1 MADHRELFGER
12 IQECGEDAA
21 LLLTTFQEVTSVSD
35 NDKKSIFEQSF
46 RDEMHAR
53 IIRHSAGGVKEVTS
67 LKQLVL
73 LAVHGADLGVCYY
86 NVPFLLLAD
95 ALDCVTLDVCERL
108 FDLIE
113 SHVTTWT
120 QPSFFS
126 SGKILLLRMCNDLLR
141 RLSSAQNTVFCG
153 RIQLFLSRLFP
164 LSEKSALNLMSHFN
178 LENVTTYNKTPS
190 LPDTKTPPAAADDK
204 TDASSKPSEM
214 EEGEEDMEIEE
225 ETKESISG
233 GPVDFNL
240 YQKLWS
246 LQDFFRQPTQC
257 FSHEQWKLFSANVQ
271 EVLQAF
277 ASYKLEEVGSKRRK
291 GREKRAS
298 ERQESSNTHYFAKY
312 LTSEK
317 LMSLQLN
324 DSHFRR
330 HFLLQMLILFQY
342 LKVSVKFKSSLHVLS
357 ESQGQLVTDMSAKVY
372 QLLEETPPDG
382 QRFADYVRHALK
394 REETW
399 IAWKNDGCPS
409 FERTQQATTEP
420 APPHNSLGQ
429 RIRDLS
435 DEKDLGSN
443 ELSRLWNVCPDN
455 LEACSSTERMFVPPI
470 EVFLE
475 DAVDQANSK
484 TNIPATDK
492 LVNTPNYSWQAL
504 RILSHKSPHFFHPA
518 QAQIKPLGEFLESVI
533 IQTSKTLEQQ

>member
-1 MADHRELFGER
+1 MAEHREVFAQR
-12 IQECGEDAA
+12 IRESDKDAA
-21 LLLTTFQEVTSVSD
+21 LLLSTFQEVVGVAD

-46 RDEMHAR
+46 RDEMYRR
-53 IIRHSAGGVKEVTS
+53 IVRHGKAGDVSS

-73 LAVHGADLGVCYY
+73 LAVRGADQGVCYHT
-86 NVPFLLLAD
+86 VPFLLLAD

-120 QPSFFS
+120 QPLFFS

-141 RLSSAQNTVFCG
+141 RLSSAQNIVFCG

-178 LENVTTYNKTPS
+178 LENVTIYNKSSSQQNGT
-190 LPDTKTPPAAADDK
+190 TAAAAASEEE
-204 TDASSKPSEM
+204 TDAAKPEA
-214 EEGEEDMEIEE
+214 EEGEEDMDIEGEI
-225 ETKESISG
+225 KEAVSG

-246 LQDFFRQPTQC
+246 LQDFFRQPTHC
-257 FSHEQWKLFSANVQ
+257 FSRDQWKVFVANVQ

-277 ASYKLEEVGSKRRK
+277 ASYKLEEVASKK
-291 GREKRAS
+291 KEKKVIDYKRG
-298 ERQESSNTHYFAKY
+298 QPTTHYFAKY

-330 HFLLQMLILFQY
+330 HVLIQLLILFQY
-342 LKVSVKFKSSLHVLS
+342 LKVSVKFKSSSQVLS
-357 ESQGQLVTDMSAKVY
+357 DSQAQLVSEMTSKVY

-382 QRFADYVRHALK
+382 RKFADYIRHALK

-399 IAWKNDGCPS
+399 IGWKNDGCPS
-409 FERTQQATTEP
+409 YERSQQLSSEIKQQVP
-420 APPHNSLGQ
+420 LGQ
-429 RIRDLS
+429 HLKDLGE
-435 DEKDLGSN
+435 EKDLGSN
-443 ELSRLWNVCPDN
+443 ELSRLWNLCPDN
-455 LEACSSTERMFVPPI
+455 LEACSSMERMFVPSVD
-470 EVFLE
+470 VFLE
-475 DAVDQANSK
+475 DAIDQADPKS
-484 TNIPATDK
+484 TVPAADK
-492 LVNTPNYSWQAL
+492 LVNTPNFSWQAL

-533 IQTSKTLEQQ
+533 IQTAKTLEQQQQQ

>member
-1 MADHRELFGER
+1 MVRWDDYFDKH
-12 IQECGEDAA
+12 
-21 LLLTTFQEVTSVSD
+21 VS
-35 NDKKSIFEQSF
+35 
-46 RDEMHAR
+46 
-53 IIRHSAGGVKEVTS
+53 S
-67 LKQLVL
+67 LKNLSCWRC
-73 LAVHGADLGVCYY
+73 AADQGVCYY

-95 ALDCVTLDVCERL
+95 TLDCVTLDVCERL

-190 LPDTKTPPAAADDK
+190 SLSNTTTAAAAK
-204 TDASSKPSEM
+204 VDASKSEV
-214 EEGEEDMEIEE
+214 EEGEDMEIDEE
-225 ETKESISG
+225 AKESISG

-257 FSHEQWKLFSANVQ
+257 FSHEQWKLFAANVQ

-277 ASYKLEEVGSKRRK
+277 VSYKLDEIGSKRRK
-291 GREKRAS
+291 GKERRAS
-298 ERQESSNTHYFAKY
+298 DRPGHSNSHYFAKY

-330 HFLLQMLILFQY
+330 HVLIQILILFQY
-342 LKVSVKFKSSLHVLS
+342 LKVSIKFKSSSQVLT
-357 ESQGQLVTDMSAKVY
+357 ESQVQLVTDMTAKVY

-382 QRFADYVRHALK
+382 QRFADYIRHVLE

-399 IAWKNDGCPS
+399 ITWKNDGCPS
-409 FERTQQATTEP
+409 YERSQQATAESTP
-420 APPHNSLGQ
+420 PPHIPLGK
-429 RIRDLS
+429 RVRELS
-435 DEKDLGSN
+435 EEKDLGSE

-475 DAVDQANSK
+475 DAVDQANPK
-484 TNIPATDK
+484 TSIPATDK

-533 IQTSKTLEQQ
+533 IQTAKTLEQQQQ